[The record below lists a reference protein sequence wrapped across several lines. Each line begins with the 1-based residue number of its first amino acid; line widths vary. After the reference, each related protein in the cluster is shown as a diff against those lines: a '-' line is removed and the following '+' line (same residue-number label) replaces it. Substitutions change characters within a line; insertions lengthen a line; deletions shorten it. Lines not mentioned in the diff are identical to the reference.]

1 MMSAT
6 TGSRSR
12 AGMTF
17 TIEPGL
23 YIRPAALEN
32 LPDTP
37 ENRAF
42 IEKVKPAV
50 ERFKNIGVRIED
62 SFLLTDEG
70 TREPVAEGTADG
82 GRHRAGDGALSMRRL
97 SGRTLAFLVVLAAAV
112 PTALLVGQSAPKQGN
127 PEDHLP
133 PNITH
138 LTWFGERASWSPDGR
153 RIAFMSKSFGDAFEI
168 DLATRA
174 IRLLTHYP
182 HPGFLRVQYLPNG
195 DYFLI
200 GARTFADIGTTRARD
215 QEMWILPRDFK
226 PGDRAVPL
234 GHRIS
239 EGVAI
244 SRTSPKIAWSN
255 TRGQYPDLLAEGESV
270 IYTADVTV
278 QNGQP
283 SLTNKQEILRAR
295 APECTLEVQD
305 FRRSDAE
312 LIYTCYRGQFADVFG
327 IDLASR
333 RVTTYRKL
341 AGGVQRGRG
350 HLSRRRSHPGGVEP
364 GAGAPRTRTTS
375 ICGSCASNRTAPI
388 SSA

>member
-1 MMSAT
+1 M
-6 TGSRSR
+6 R
-12 AGMTF
+12 
-17 TIEPGL
+17 
-23 YIRPAALEN
+23 Y
-32 LPDTP
+32 LPLRV
-37 ENRAF
+37 RAF
-42 IEKVKPAV
+42 
-50 ERFKNIGVRIED
+50 
-62 SFLLTDEG
+62 
-70 TREPVAEGTADG
+70 
-82 GRHRAGDGALSMRRL
+82 AL
-97 SGRTLAFLVVLAAAV
+97 LVVLATAM
-112 PTALLVGQSAPKQGN
+112 PTALLVAQSAPKQGN

-133 PNITH
+133 ANITH

-174 IRLLTHYP
+174 VRLLTHYP

-200 GARTFADIGTTRARD
+200 GARTFADIGTTRGRD

-234 GHRIS
+234 GHKIS

-244 SRTSPKIAWSN
+244 SRTSAKIAWSN

-270 IYTADVTV
+270 IYTADISV

-283 SLTNKQEILRAR
+283 SLVNKQEILRAR

-312 LIYTCYRGQFADVFG
+312 LIYTCYRGPFADVFG

-341 AGGVQRGRG
+341 PGEYNEVEGIFPDGEHTLVES
-350 HLSRRRSHPGGVEP
+350 SREQARHDSSHIDLWKLRLEP
-364 GAGAPRTRTTS
+364 DSTDFVRMTRW
-375 ICGSCASNRTAPI
+375 GDFEGFKASNPVVAPDGK
-388 SSA
+388 SFAFQSARSTDAAGVGYGIFLYRIE